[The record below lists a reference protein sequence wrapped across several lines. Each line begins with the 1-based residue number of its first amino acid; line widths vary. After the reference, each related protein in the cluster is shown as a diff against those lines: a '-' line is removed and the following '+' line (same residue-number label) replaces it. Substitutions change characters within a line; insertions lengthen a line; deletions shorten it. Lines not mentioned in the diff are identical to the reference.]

1 MSQKLSPTV
10 LHKKFIDS
18 LGQYVKYYSNIEDK
32 PLIVTLKS
40 PYNITLKVY
49 LYNCTN
55 PSGAK
60 QAGEYKSQLI
70 LPGQKRHTRGKFE
83 LELGKKTLL
92 VGFATITGDIDDGVF
107 VIWDLRKH
115 MEFAYSTNVQ
125 VSLKTLLRAYTEH
138 MFCMKKRGNAEWIVV
153 SRPDK
158 LIFAIQE
165 RINLDIKLLLEG

>member
-60 QAGEYKSQLI
+60 QAGEYKLI